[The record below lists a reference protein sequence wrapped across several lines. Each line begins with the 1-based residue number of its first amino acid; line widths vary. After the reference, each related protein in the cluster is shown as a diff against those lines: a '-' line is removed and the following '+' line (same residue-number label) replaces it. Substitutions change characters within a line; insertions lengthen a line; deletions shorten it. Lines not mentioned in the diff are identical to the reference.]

1 MISKNLDEL
10 SSFIKK
16 NKMDKFD
23 LPENEEKILTCFL
36 YIKNNQKNII
46 NAHNY
51 RVGEIDF
58 KVEVQG
64 GSFIN
69 IKILNK
75 EKDSKSIGIEKN
87 ARIMNF
93 IDEKQGII
101 YIHFIYNANYLSEVM
116 NEINFE
122 SCNTKPEELKLEE
135 QKKSSNLDENS
146 FDSTISFD
154 NFATIFNMDSI
165 KNIFKYNIK
174 PLFSKENLEKKY
186 AEKSLEQ
193 LNDLS
198 NNAKYYFKDIKQK
211 FHCFSNY
218 SNIFFDLYRFACLE
232 QTVVQYLYGPKFS
245 SKSTFLIYSKNLFKN
260 FNILTLYLDINCLE
274 SKDNLERKRIIS
286 HELLYLF
293 DKIEEIEIIEKHK
306 IFHGLP
312 YSR

>member
-1 MISKNLDEL
+1 MYSNERPKKAKDNKNKTDLGFYFQQKKPIKRKRDTEDGSHLDSREEENFAKKKRGITYKELKQIKSMISKNLDEL

-23 LPENEEKILTCFL
+23 LPENEDKILTCFL
-36 YIKNNQKNII
+36 YINNNQKNII
-46 NAHNY
+46 NDHNY
-51 RVGEIDF
+51 RVAEIDF
-58 KVEVQG
+58 KVEVQSD
-64 GSFIN
+64 SFIN

-101 YIHFIYNANYLSEVM
+101 YIHFIYNATYLSEVM

-122 SCNTKPEELKLEE
+122 FCNSKPEELKLEE

-174 PLFSKENLEKKY
+174 MIY
-186 AEKSLEQ
+186 Q
-193 LNDLS
+193 
-198 NNAKYYFKDIKQK
+198 IMQ
-211 FHCFSNY
+211 
-218 SNIFFDLYRFACLE
+218 NI
-232 QTVVQYLYGPKFS
+232 
-245 SKSTFLIYSKNLFKN
+245 
-260 FNILTLYLDINCLE
+260 IL
-274 SKDNLERKRIIS
+274 
-286 HELLYLF
+286 
-293 DKIEEIEIIEKHK
+293 KI
-306 IFHGLP
+306 
-312 YSR
+312 